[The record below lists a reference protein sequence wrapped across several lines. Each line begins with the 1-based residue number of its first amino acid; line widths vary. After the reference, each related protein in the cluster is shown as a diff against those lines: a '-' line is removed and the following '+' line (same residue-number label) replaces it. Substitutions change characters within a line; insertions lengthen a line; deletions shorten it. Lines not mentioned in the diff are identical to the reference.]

1 LEFLPVEGTVA
12 KRTTRAHRLGLA
24 IFVATL
30 SPLPA
35 PAQDKPLTKVVFSL
49 DINPQGRH
57 APWYAALAEGYYKEE
72 GLDVTII
79 PSGGGAQSIQN
90 VESDTATMGF
100 MAIPGLALARA
111 AGAKIKL
118 VAINYQKMPIA
129 VFSLNPGANVT
140 SAKQLEGL
148 TLGSGSGSATP
159 QILRGYMAQQG
170 LDPDKLQIVDI
181 NPSAR
186 AGALLT
192 KKIPSIEFFVM
203 SKGGLTAAA
212 KDSGLEL
219 QTFLPGDH
227 GLELYSNGIGVKEDY
242 LAKNPQVVRGFVRA
256 ALRGWTFAFEH
267 PDKAADDEIKY
278 IPSLKPDSIKAEIE
292 IIRALS
298 VTADTQKHGLGWFD
312 PARIKNDLDFT
323 VKYIGTTGTPPKAA
337 DLYADGFLPNPPV
350 KP

>member
-1 LEFLPVEGTVA
+1 MSKSGKILMGI
-12 KRTTRAHRLGLA
+12 GLA
-24 IFVATL
+24 TLVVAFA
-30 SPLPA
+30 LPA
-35 PAQDKPLTKVVFSL
+35 CAQDKPLTKIIFSL

-57 APWYAALAEGYYKEE
+57 APWYAAVAEGFFREE
-72 GLDVTII
+72 GLDVSII
-79 PSGGGAQSIQN
+79 PSQGGAQSIQN

-140 SAKQLEGL
+140 SAKQLQGL

-159 QILRGYMAQQG
+159 QILKGYMAQQH
-170 LDPDKLQIVDI
+170 LDPNKLQIVDI
-181 NPSAR
+181 TPSAR
-186 AGALLT
+186 ASALLT

-203 SKGGLTAAA
+203 SKPGLSAAA
-212 KDSGLEL
+212 KASGVDL

-242 LAKNPQVVRGFVRA
+242 VAKHPEAVRGFVRA
-256 ALRGWTFAFEH
+256 ALRGWKFALDH
-267 PDKAADDEIKY
+267 PDLAANDMLKF
-278 IPSLKPDSIKAEIE
+278 IPSLKPESVKAEIE

-298 VTADTQKHGLGWFD
+298 VTPETEKNGLGWFD
-312 PARIKNDLDFT
+312 PQKIKENLDFT
-323 VKYIGTTGTPPKAA
+323 VKYIGVNGTPPNAA
-337 DLYADGFLPNPPV
+337 ELYTEGFLPSPPI

>member
-1 LEFLPVEGTVA
+1 MKIRNIVEA
-12 KRTTRAHRLGLA
+12 IGLA
-24 IFVATL
+24 IFTAGL
-30 SPLPA
+30 SSLPA
-35 PAQDKPLTKVVFSL
+35 SAQNKPLTQVIFSL

-57 APWYAALAEGYYKEE
+57 APWYAAVAEGYFKEE
-72 GLDVTII
+72 GLDVSII

-90 VESDTATMGF
+90 VESGTATMGF

-111 AGAKIKL
+111 AGSTIRL

-148 TLGSGSGSATP
+148 KLGSGSGSATP
-159 QILRGYMAQQG
+159 QILKGYMAQQK

-181 NPSAR
+181 TPSAR

-203 SKGGLTAAA
+203 SKPGLSSAA
-212 KDSGLEL
+212 KAGGMEL

-227 GLELYSNGIGVKEDY
+227 GLKLYSNGIGVKEDY
-242 LAKNPQVVRGFVRA
+242 LAKNPEVVRGFVRA
-256 ALRGWTFAFEH
+256 ALRGWKFALDQ
-267 PDKAADDEIKY
+267 PDKATDDLIKFV
-278 IPSLKPDSIKAEIE
+278 PSLKPESIKAEIE

-298 VTADTQKHGLGWFD
+298 VTPDTEKNGLGWFD
-312 PARIKNDLDFT
+312 PAKVEQDLDFT
-323 VKYIGTTGTPPKAA
+323 AKYIGISGTPPKANT
-337 DLYADGFLPNPPV
+337 LYVQGFLPDPPV

>member
-1 LEFLPVEGTVA
+1 MTKARNILSGV
-12 KRTTRAHRLGLA
+12 GLIVISA
-24 IFVATL
+24 
-30 SPLPA
+30 LPA
-35 PAQDKPLTKVVFSL
+35 YAQEKPLTKVTFSL

-57 APWYAALAEGYYKEE
+57 APWYASLAEGYFKDE
-72 GLDVTII
+72 GLDVSII

-90 VESDTATMGF
+90 VESDTATFGF

-111 AGAKIKL
+111 AGAKIKM

-170 LDPDKLQIVDI
+170 LDPDKLQVVDI

-186 AGALLT
+186 ASALLT

-203 SKGGLTAAA
+203 SKTGLSAAA
-212 KDSGLEL
+212 KASGLEL
-219 QTFLPGDH
+219 QTFVPGDH

-242 LAKNPQVVRGFVRA
+242 LEKNPDAVRGFVRA
-256 ALRGWTFAFEH
+256 ALKGWKFAFEH
-267 PDKAADDEIKY
+267 PDKAAEDEIKY
-278 IPSLKPDSIKAEIE
+278 IPSLKPESIKAEIE

-298 VTADTQKHGLGWFD
+298 VTPETEKNGLGWFD
-312 PARIKNDLDFT
+312 SARMTRDLDFT
-323 VKYIGTTGTPPKAA
+323 VKYIGVSGTPPKAA
-337 DLYADGFLPNPPV
+337 DLFAEGFLPHPPV

>member
-1 LEFLPVEGTVA
+1 MA
-12 KRTTRAHRLGLA
+12 KITMVLGGLA
-24 IFVATL
+24 LSTALAITL
-30 SPLPA
+30 NSVDA
-35 PAQDKPLTKVVFSL
+35 RAQDKPLTKVVFSL

-57 APWYAALAEGYYKEE
+57 APWYAALAEGFFKEE

-79 PSGGGAQSIQN
+79 PSQGGAQSIQN
-90 VESDTATMGF
+90 VESDTAAMGF
-100 MAIPGLALARA
+100 MAIPGLTLARS
-111 AGAKIKL
+111 AGAKIKM

-129 VFSLNPGANVT
+129 VFSLNPGANVI

-170 LDPDKLQIVDI
+170 LNPDKLQIVDI
-181 NPSAR
+181 TPSAR
-186 AGALLT
+186 ASALLT

-203 SKGGLTAAA
+203 SKGGLAAAA
-212 KDSGLEL
+212 KASGMEL

-242 LAKNPQVVRGFVRA
+242 LAKHPEVVRGFVRA
-256 ALRGWTFAFEH
+256 ALRGWKFALDH
-267 PDKAADDEIKY
+267 PDKAAEDEIKY
-278 IPSLKPDSIKAEIE
+278 VPSLKQESIKAEIE
-292 IIRALS
+292 IIRTLS
-298 VTADTQKHGLGWFD
+298 VTPETQKNGLGSFD

-323 VKYIGTTGTPPKAA
+323 VKYIGISGKAPKAA